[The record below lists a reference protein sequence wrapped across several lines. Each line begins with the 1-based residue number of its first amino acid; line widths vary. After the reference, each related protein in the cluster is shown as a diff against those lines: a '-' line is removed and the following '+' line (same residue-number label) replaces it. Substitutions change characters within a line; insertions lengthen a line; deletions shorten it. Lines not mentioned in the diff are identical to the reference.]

1 MNRGSTEIQEEREQE
16 RKSERGSMTVVESC
30 QLGFGLTDR
39 QTDGRAEGQR
49 LVGRPA
55 VVLEVESILK
65 LRLPAVRY
73 ILCMY
78 L

>member
-30 QLGFGLTDR
+30 QLGFGLTDT
-39 QTDGRAEGQR
+39 QTDGQAEGQR
-49 LVGRPA
+49 LAGRPA

>member
-39 QTDGRAEGQR
+39 QTHGRAEGQR

-73 ILCMY
+73 IFCMY